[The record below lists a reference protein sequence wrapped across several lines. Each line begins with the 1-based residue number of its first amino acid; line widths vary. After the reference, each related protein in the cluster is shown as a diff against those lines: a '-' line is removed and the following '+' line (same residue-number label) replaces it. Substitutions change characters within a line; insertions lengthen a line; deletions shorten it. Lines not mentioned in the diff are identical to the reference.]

1 MGEISNIGSKPG
13 PDIVCL
19 EGNGSRPSHQGTG
32 WKVGGVMFTL
42 NTTEVHAVC
51 YGIGGYHSKGML
63 SDNPNVGIYEADT
76 SRTLDLNGGNP
87 ACNQGGIVVVE
98 MENDRDT
105 ETIFKRES
113 DGYREMPMH

>member
-1 MGEISNIGSKPG
+1 
-13 PDIVCL
+13 
-19 EGNGSRPSHQGTG
+19 
-32 WKVGGVMFTL
+32 MFTL

-51 YGIGGYHSKGML
+51 YGIGAYNSKGML
-63 SDNPNVGIYEADT
+63 SNNPNAGIRETDT

-105 ETIFKRES
+105 ETILKREC
-113 DGYREMPMH
+113 DGNGNLSMS